1 VKKPGNERQEARR
14 YGAMD
19 MNEAR
24 KKVEEAVAAER
35 PLKDVLTIV
44 IEEACKLSGAESCSV
59 VMLDRGRNELV
70 FFSIGGIRER
80 SIEEVRFP
88 ANRGITG
95 DVVKTGQSNFVNDPV
110 HDTRFYDRIDDLS
123 GLITRNI
130 MAAPLRFEGR
140 IIGAIDILNKPG
152 GFDRQDLRTLDEFCL
167 FAGEALGKSGKLA
180 DEIKSGQYLVKKF
193 QATMNHLIK
202 YKR

>member
-1 VKKPGNERQEARR
+1 MEI
-14 YGAMD
+14 D
-19 MNEAR
+19 EAR
-24 KKVEEAVAAER
+24 KRVEEAVAAEK
-35 PLKDVLTIV
+35 PLKEVLNVI
-44 IEEACKLSGAESCSV
+44 IEEARACCGAESSSV

-88 ANRGITG
+88 ANKGITG
-95 DVVKTGQSNFVNDPV
+95 DVVKKGESVFVNDPPR
-110 HDTRFYDRIDDLS
+110 DPRFYGRIDELS
-123 GLITRNI
+123 GLITENI
-130 MAAPLRFEGR
+130 MVSPLRFEGK

-152 GFDRQDLRTLDEFCL
+152 GFNREDLQLLDEFCG
-167 FAGEALGKSGKLA
+167 FAGEALGKSKKLA

-193 QATMNHLIK
+193 EATMDHLLK